1 MQQDTNFS
9 AAIAKSDSANTHNP
23 GNQNDV
29 LFDRARRVIPGGVN
43 SPVRAFKAVGGTP
56 RFVNRAQGAYFWD
69 ANGARYIDYINSWG
83 PMILGHGHP
92 AVLQAVQ
99 QAALDGFSFGAPTE
113 REIELAEEIIKLVPS
128 MEMVRLVSSGTEA
141 AMSAIRLAR
150 GATGRSKLI
159 KFEGCYH
166 GHADAL
172 LVKAGSGLAT
182 FGNPTSAGVPP
193 EVVQHTLVVEYNN
206 IEQLEEAFKLHGAE
220 LACLMIEPI
229 AGNMNFVRA
238 SVPFMK
244 RCRELC
250 SQHGALL
257 VFDEVMTGCR
267 VALGSAQSVYAR
279 AIPGFEPDLT
289 VMGKVIGGGM
299 PLAAFGAKRK
309 VMEQL
314 APLGPVYQAGT
325 LSGNPVAT
333 ACGLATLR
341 EIQKPGF
348 FEDLARKTRALVS
361 GLQSAA
367 DGAGVPFCGDSEGG
381 MFGFFLMAQLPQNY
395 TTVMTTDGPRFNR
408 LFHGLLERGVYI
420 APALYEA
427 GFVSA
432 AHSDADVAE
441 TIRAADEVFRLL

>member
-1 MQQDTNFS
+1 MTTIDRNQQ
-9 AAIAKSDSANTHNP
+9 
-23 GNQNDV
+23 
-29 LFDRARRVIPGGVN
+29 LFDRAKTLIPGGVN

-56 RFVNRAQGAYFWD
+56 RFVQRAQGAYFWD
-69 ANGARYIDYINSWG
+69 ANGKQHIDYIGSWG

-92 AVLQAVQ
+92 AVVEAVQ
-99 QAALDGFSFGAPTE
+99 KALLDGFSFGAPTE
-113 REIELAEEIIKLVPS
+113 REVELAEEIVKLVPS
-128 MEMVRLVSSGTEA
+128 LDMVRLVSSGTEA
-141 AMSAIRLAR
+141 GMSAIRLAR
-150 GATGRSKLI
+150 GATGRKKII

-193 EVVQHTLVVEYNN
+193 EVVQHTLVLEYNN
-206 IEQLEEAFKLHGAE
+206 IEQLEAAFAEHGADV
-220 LACLMIEPI
+220 ATLMIEPI

-238 SVPFMK
+238 SVPFMT

-250 SQHGALL
+250 TQYGALL
-257 VFDEVMTGCR
+257 AFDEVMTGFR
-267 VALGSAQSVYAR
+267 VGLGSAQGVYASL
-279 AIPGFEPDLT
+279 IPGFEPDMT

-299 PLAAFGAKRK
+299 PLAAFGAKRA

-314 APLGPVYQAGT
+314 APLGAVYQAGT

-333 ACGLATLR
+333 ACGLATLK

-348 FEDLARKTRALVS
+348 FEDLSTRTQSLTT
-361 GLQSAA
+361 GLQGAA
-367 DGAGVPFCGDSEGG
+367 DAAGVPFSTDSQGG
-381 MFGFFLMAQLPQNY
+381 MFGFFLMDTLPQNY
-395 TTVMTTDGPRFNR
+395 ATVMTTDGPRFNR
-408 LFHGLLERGVYI
+408 FFHGMLERGVYF

-432 AHSDADVAE
+432 AHSVADVQA
-441 TIRAADEVFRLL
+441 TVDAAAEVFATL

>member
-1 MQQDTNFS
+1 M
-9 AAIAKSDSANTHNP
+9 KLNTDLNET
-23 GNQNDV
+23 
-29 LFDRARRVIPGGVN
+29 LFERARQVIPGGVK
-43 SPVRAFKAVGGTP
+43 SPVRAFRAVGGTP
-56 RFVNRAQGAYFWD
+56 RFVKRAEGAYFWD
-69 ANGARYIDYINSWG
+69 ANGKKHIDYIGSWG

-92 AVLQAVQ
+92 AVLEAVQ
-99 QAALDGFSFGAPTE
+99 KAALDGFSFGAPTE
-113 REIELAEEIIKLVPS
+113 REVELVEALIKLVPS

-141 AMSAIRLAR
+141 GMSAVRLAR
-150 GATGRSKLI
+150 GATGRSKFI

-193 EVVQHTLVVEYNN
+193 EVVQHTLVLEYNN
-206 IEQLEEAFKLHGAE
+206 IEQLEEAFKIHGPE

-250 SQHGALL
+250 SQYGALL
-257 VFDEVMTGCR
+257 AFDEVMTGCR
-267 VALGSAQSVYAR
+267 VALGSAQSVYAKS
-279 AIPGFEPDLT
+279 IPGFEPDMT

-299 PLAAFGAKRK
+299 PLAAFGGKRA

-333 ACGLATLR
+333 ACGLATLA
-341 EIQKPGF
+341 EISKPGF
-348 FEDLARKTRALVS
+348 FDSLSATTRSLVD
-361 GLQSAA
+361 GLTAA
-367 DGAGVPFCGDSEGG
+367 AKAEGVPFSGDSEGG
-381 MFGFFLMAQLPQNY
+381 MFGFFLLPTLPSNY
-395 TTVMTTDGPRFNR
+395 PQVMKTDGTKFNT
-408 LFHGLLERGVYI
+408 LFHGLLDRGVYI

-427 GFVSA
+427 GFVSGAHTAQDIADTVSA
-432 AHSDADVAE
+432 A
-441 TIRAADEVFRLL
+441 RAIFKTL

>member
-1 MQQDTNFS
+1 MVQTTS
-9 AAIAKSDSANTHNP
+9 HASR
-23 GNQNDV
+23 NDQ
-29 LFDRARRVIPGGVN
+29 LFERARKTIPGGVN

-56 RFVNRAQGAYFWD
+56 RFVQRAHGAYFWD
-69 ANGARYIDYINSWG
+69 ADDKRYIDYIGSWG

-92 AVLQAVQ
+92 AVVDAVQ
-99 QAALDGFSFGAPTE
+99 KALLEGFSFGAPTE
-113 REIELAEEIIKLVPS
+113 REVELAEEIIKLVPS
-128 MEMVRLVSSGTEA
+128 IEMVRLVSSGTEA

-150 GATGRSKLI
+150 GATGRSKII

-193 EVVQHTLVVEYNN
+193 EVVQHTLVLEYNH
-206 IEQLEEAFKLHGAE
+206 IAQLEEAFALHGSST
-220 LACLMIEPI
+220 ACLMIEPI

-250 SQHGALL
+250 TQHGVLL
-257 VFDEVMTGCR
+257 VFDEVMTGFR
-267 VALGSAQSVYAR
+267 VALGGAQSVYAR
-279 AIPGFEPDLT
+279 SIPGFKPDMT
-289 VMGKVIGGGM
+289 VLGKVIGGGM
-299 PLAAFGAKRK
+299 PLAAFGGTRA

-314 APLGPVYQAGT
+314 APMGPVYQAGT

-333 ACGLATLR
+333 ACGLQTLR
-341 EIQKPGF
+341 EVQKPGF
-348 FEDLARKTRALVS
+348 YDALGDRTRSLVS
-361 GLQSAA
+361 GLSAA
-367 DGAGVPFCGDSEGG
+367 ASKAGVPFCGDSEGG
-381 MFGFFLMAQLPQNY
+381 MFGFFLLGDLPQNY
-395 TTVMTTDGPRFNR
+395 GTVMTTNGARFNT
-408 LFHGLLERGVYI
+408 LFHGLLDRGVYI

-432 AHSDADVAE
+432 AHSAE
-441 TIRAADEVFRLL
+441 DIEATIRAASDIFSSLSK

>member
-1 MQQDTNFS
+1 MKQSTDLNDT
-9 AAIAKSDSANTHNP
+9 
-23 GNQNDV
+23 
-29 LFDRARRVIPGGVN
+29 LFERARQVIPGGVN
-43 SPVRAFKAVGGTP
+43 SPVRAFRAVGGTP
-56 RFVNRAQGAYFWD
+56 RFVKRAEGAYFWD
-69 ANGARYIDYINSWG
+69 ANGKKYIDYIGSWG

-92 AVLQAVQ
+92 AVLEAVQ
-99 QAALDGFSFGAPTE
+99 KAALDGFSFGAPTE
-113 REIELAEEIIKLVPS
+113 REVELVEALIKLVPS

-141 AMSAIRLAR
+141 GMSAVRLAR
-150 GATGRSKLI
+150 GATGRSKFI

-193 EVVQHTLVVEYNN
+193 EVVQHTLVLEYNN
-206 IEQLEEAFKLHGAE
+206 LEQLEEAFKLHGPE

-250 SQHGALL
+250 SQYGALL

-267 VALGSAQSVYAR
+267 VALGSAQSVYAKS
-279 AIPGFEPDLT
+279 IPGFEPDMT

-299 PLAAFGAKRK
+299 PLAAFGGKRA

-333 ACGLATLR
+333 ACGLATLT
-341 EIQKPGF
+341 EISKPGF
-348 FEDLARKTRALVS
+348 FDALSATTRSLVD
-361 GLQSAA
+361 GLTAA
-367 DGAGVPFCGDSEGG
+367 AVAEGIPFAGDSEGG
-381 MFGFFLMAQLPQNY
+381 MFGFFLLPTLPSNY
-395 TTVMTTDGPRFNR
+395 PQVMKTDGTKFNT
-408 LFHGLLERGVYI
+408 LFHGLLDRGVYI

-427 GFVSA
+427 GFVSGAHTAQDIADTVSA
-432 AHSDADVAE
+432 ARE
-441 TIRAADEVFRLL
+441 IFKTLG

>member
-1 MQQDTNFS
+1 MNHTPDR
-9 AAIAKSDSANTHNP
+9 
-23 GNQNDV
+23 NDI
-29 LFDRARRVIPGGVN
+29 LFERARQVIPGGVN

-56 RFVNRAQGAYFWD
+56 RFVERAQGAYFWD
-69 ANGARYIDYINSWG
+69 ANGQRYTDYIGSWG

-92 AVLQAVQ
+92 EVVHAVQ

-113 REIELAEEIIKLVPS
+113 REVELVEAILKLMPS
-128 MEMVRLVSSGTEA
+128 MDMVRLVSSGTEA

-193 EVVQHTLVVEYNN
+193 EVVQHTLVLEYNH
-206 IEQLEEAFKLHGAE
+206 IGQLEEAFALHGKDV
-220 LACLMIEPI
+220 ACLMIEPI

-250 SQHGALL
+250 TEYGALL
-257 VFDEVMTGCR
+257 VFDEVMTGFR
-267 VALGSAQSVYAR
+267 VALGGAQSVYAQ
-279 AIPGFEPDLT
+279 ALPGFAPDMT

-299 PLAAFGAKRK
+299 PLAAFGARRA

-314 APLGPVYQAGT
+314 APLGSVYQAGT

-341 EIQKPGF
+341 LISQPGF
-348 FEDLARKTRALVS
+348 FDELARKTRRLVS
-361 GLQSAA
+361 GLQAAA
-367 DGAGVPFCGDSEGG
+367 DAQGLPFCGDSEGG
-381 MFGFFLMAQLPQNY
+381 MFGFFLLPQLPQNY
-395 TTVMTTDGPRFNR
+395 PQVMTTKGAQFNQ
-408 LFHGLLERGVYI
+408 LFHGLLARGVYI

-432 AHSDADVAE
+432 AHSDADIDH
-441 TIRAADEVFRLL
+441 TIAAASEVFAQLVAA

>member
-1 MQQDTNFS
+1 MKPNTDLNDT
-9 AAIAKSDSANTHNP
+9 
-23 GNQNDV
+23 
-29 LFDRARRVIPGGVN
+29 LFERARQVIPGGVN
-43 SPVRAFKAVGGTP
+43 SPVRAFRAVGGTP
-56 RFVNRAQGAYFWD
+56 RFVKRAEGAYFWD
-69 ANGARYIDYINSWG
+69 ANGKKYIDYIGSWG

-92 AVLQAVQ
+92 AVLEAVQ
-99 QAALDGFSFGAPTE
+99 KAALDGFSFGAPTE
-113 REIELAEEIIKLVPS
+113 REVELVEALLKLVPS
-128 MEMVRLVSSGTEA
+128 MDMVRLVSSGTEA
-141 AMSAIRLAR
+141 GMSALRLAR
-150 GATGRSKLI
+150 GATGRSKII

-193 EVVQHTLVVEYNN
+193 EVVQHTLVLEYNN
-206 IEQLEEAFKLHGAE
+206 IEQLEEAFKIHGNE

-250 SQHGALL
+250 SQYGALL

-267 VALGSAQSVYAR
+267 VALGSAQSVYAKS
-279 AIPGFEPDLT
+279 IPGFEPDMT

-299 PLAAFGAKRK
+299 PLAAFGGKRA

-333 ACGLATLR
+333 ACGLATLA
-341 EIQKPGF
+341 EISKPGF
-348 FEDLARKTRALVS
+348 FDALSARTRSLVD
-361 GLQSAA
+361 GLSAA
-367 DGAGVPFCGDSEGG
+367 AAAEGVPFAGDCEGG
-381 MFGFFLMAQLPQNY
+381 MFGFFLLPTLPSNY
-395 TTVMTTDGPRFNR
+395 PQVMTTDGSKFNT
-408 LFHGLLERGVYI
+408 LFHGLLDRGVYI

-427 GFVSA
+427 GFVSGAHTAQDIADTVSA
-432 AHSDADVAE
+432 AREIFKTLA
-441 TIRAADEVFRLL
+441 

>member
-1 MQQDTNFS
+1 MTHS
-9 AAIAKSDSANTHNP
+9 SDHN
-23 GNQNDV
+23 QA
-29 LFDRARRVIPGGVN
+29 LFDRAKRVIPGGVN

-56 RFVNRAQGAYFWD
+56 RFVTRAQGAYFWD
-69 ANGARYIDYINSWG
+69 ANEQRYIDYIGSWG

-92 AVLQAVQ
+92 AVVKAVQ
-99 QAALDGFSFGAPTE
+99 QAVLEGFSYGAPTE
-113 REIELAEEIIKLVPS
+113 REVQLAEEILKLMPS
-128 MEMVRLVSSGTEA
+128 MDMVRLVSSGTEA

-182 FGNPTSAGVPP
+182 FGNATSAGVPP
-193 EVVQHTLVVEYNN
+193 EVVQHTLVLEYNN
-206 IEQLEEAFKLHGAE
+206 VAQLEEAFGLYGKE

-238 SVPFMK
+238 SVPFVK

-250 SQHGALL
+250 TEYGALL
-257 VFDEVMTGCR
+257 VFDEVMNGFR
-267 VALGSAQSVYAR
+267 VALGGAQSVYAR
-279 AIPGFEPDLT
+279 QIPGFEPDMT

-299 PLAAFGAKRK
+299 PLAAFGAKRA

-314 APLGPVYQAGT
+314 APLGAVYQAGT

-333 ACGLATLR
+333 ACGLATLH
-341 EIQKPGF
+341 EISKPGF
-348 FEDLARKTRALVS
+348 FEDLSRKTRLLVT
-361 GLQSAA
+361 GLAA
-367 DGAGVPFCGDSEGG
+367 AATAEGVPFSADSEGG
-381 MFGFFLMAQLPQNY
+381 MFGFFLLPELPQNY
-395 TTVMTTDGPRFNR
+395 PQVMKTDSARFNQ
-408 LFHGLLERGVYI
+408 LFHGLLDGGVYI

-432 AHSDADVAE
+432 AHTDEDIAATVALA
-441 TIRAADEVFRLL
+441 RQVFKQM

>member
-1 MQQDTNFS
+1 MTLNTDLNDT
-9 AAIAKSDSANTHNP
+9 
-23 GNQNDV
+23 
-29 LFDRARRVIPGGVN
+29 LFERARKVIPGGVN
-43 SPVRAFKAVGGTP
+43 SPVRAFRAVGGTP
-56 RFVNRAQGAYFWD
+56 RFVKRAEGAYFWD
-69 ANGARYIDYINSWG
+69 ANGKKYIDYIGSWG

-92 AVLQAVQ
+92 AVLEAVQ
-99 QAALDGFSFGAPTE
+99 KAALDGFSFGAPTE
-113 REIELAEEIIKLVPS
+113 REVELVEALLKLVPS
-128 MEMVRLVSSGTEA
+128 MDMVRLVSSGTEA
-141 AMSAIRLAR
+141 GMSAVRLAR
-150 GATGRSKLI
+150 GATGRNKFI

-193 EVVQHTLVVEYNN
+193 EVVQHTLVLEYNN
-206 IEQLEEAFKLHGAE
+206 IEQLEEAFKLHGPE

-250 SQHGALL
+250 SQYGALL
-257 VFDEVMTGCR
+257 AFDEVMTGCR
-267 VALGSAQSVYAR
+267 VALGSAQSVYAKS
-279 AIPGFEPDLT
+279 IPGFEPDMT

-299 PLAAFGAKRK
+299 PLAAFGGKRA

-333 ACGLATLR
+333 ACGLATLA
-341 EIQKPGF
+341 EISKPGF
-348 FEDLARKTRALVS
+348 FDALSATTRSLVE
-361 GLQSAA
+361 GLSAA
-367 DGAGVPFCGDSEGG
+367 AAAEGVPYSGDSEGG
-381 MFGFFLMAQLPQNY
+381 MFGFFLLPTLPSNY
-395 TTVMTTDGPRFNR
+395 PQVMKTDGSKFNT
-408 LFHGLLERGVYI
+408 LFHGLLDRGVYI

-427 GFVSA
+427 GFVSG
-432 AHSDADVAE
+432 AHSAQDIADTVS
-441 TIRAADEVFRLL
+441 AAREIFKTL

>member
-1 MQQDTNFS
+1 MPDRNLDLFER
-9 AAIAKSDSANTHNP
+9 AKT
-23 GNQNDV
+23 
-29 LFDRARRVIPGGVN
+29 LIPGGVN
-43 SPVRAFKAVGGTP
+43 SPVRAFRAVGGTP
-56 RFVNRAQGAYFWD
+56 RFVQRAQGAYFWD
-69 ANGARYIDYINSWG
+69 ANGQRHIDYIGSWG

-92 AVLQAVQ
+92 AVLEAVQ
-99 QAALDGFSFGAPTE
+99 KAVLDGFSFGSPTE
-113 REIELAEEIIKLVPS
+113 REVELAQAIVELVPS
-128 MEMVRLVSSGTEA
+128 LEMVRLVSSGTEA
-141 AMSAIRLAR
+141 GMSAIRLAR
-150 GATGRSKLI
+150 GATGRRKII

-193 EVVQHTLVVEYNN
+193 EVVQHTLVLEYNN
-206 IEQLEEAFKLHGAE
+206 LEQLEAAFAEHGADI
-220 LACLMIEPI
+220 ACLMIEPI

-238 SVPFMK
+238 SVPFMT

-250 SQHGALL
+250 TRHGALL
-257 VFDEVMTGCR
+257 VFDEVMTGFR
-267 VALGSAQSVYAR
+267 VALGGAQSVFAKL
-279 AIPGFEPDLT
+279 IPGFEPDMT

-299 PLAAFGAKRK
+299 PLAAFGGKRA

-333 ACGLATLR
+333 ACGLATLT
-341 EIQKPGF
+341 EIRKPGF
-348 FEDLARKTRALVS
+348 FEALSARTRQLVD

-367 DGAGVPFCGDSEGG
+367 DQAGVPFSVDAEGG
-381 MFGFFLMAQLPQNY
+381 MFGFFLMQELPQNY
-395 TTVMTTDGPRFNR
+395 QTVMKTDGAKFNA
-408 LFHGLLERGVYI
+408 LFHGLLDRGVYI

-432 AHSDADVAE
+432 AHSEQDIADTVA
-441 TIRAADEVFRLL
+441 AAREVFQRLAA

>member
-1 MQQDTNFS
+1 MKLNTDLNDT
-9 AAIAKSDSANTHNP
+9 
-23 GNQNDV
+23 
-29 LFDRARRVIPGGVN
+29 LFERARKVIPGGVN
-43 SPVRAFKAVGGTP
+43 SPVRAFRAVGGIP
-56 RFVNRAQGAYFWD
+56 RFVKRAEGAYFWD
-69 ANGARYIDYINSWG
+69 ANGKKHIDYIGSWG

-92 AVLQAVQ
+92 AVLEAVQ
-99 QAALDGFSFGAPTE
+99 KAALDGFSFGAPTE
-113 REIELAEEIIKLVPS
+113 REVELVEALLKLVPS

-141 AMSAIRLAR
+141 GMSAVRLAR
-150 GATGRSKLI
+150 GATGRSKFI

-193 EVVQHTLVVEYNN
+193 EVVQHTLVLEYNN
-206 IEQLEEAFKLHGAE
+206 IEQLEEAFKIHGPE

-250 SQHGALL
+250 TQYGALL

-267 VALGSAQSVYAR
+267 VALGSAQSVYAKS
-279 AIPGFEPDLT
+279 IPGFEPDMT

-299 PLAAFGAKRK
+299 PLAAFGGKRA

-333 ACGLATLR
+333 ACGLATLA
-341 EIQKPGF
+341 EISKPGF
-348 FEDLARKTRALVS
+348 FDALSATTRSLVD
-361 GLQSAA
+361 GLTAA
-367 DGAGVPFCGDSEGG
+367 AKAEGVHFAGDSEGG
-381 MFGFFLMAQLPQNY
+381 MFGFFLLPTLPSNY
-395 TTVMTTDGPRFNR
+395 PQVMKTDGTKFNT
-408 LFHGLLERGVYI
+408 LFHGLLDRGVYI

-427 GFVSA
+427 GFVSGAHTAQDIADTVSA
-432 AHSDADVAE
+432 ARE
-441 TIRAADEVFRLL
+441 IFKTL

>member
-1 MQQDTNFS
+1 MTPNIDLNDT
-9 AAIAKSDSANTHNP
+9 
-23 GNQNDV
+23 
-29 LFDRARRVIPGGVN
+29 LFERARRVIPGGVN

-56 RFVNRAQGAYFWD
+56 RFVKRAQGAYFWD
-69 ANGARYIDYINSWG
+69 ANDTRYIDYIGSWG

-92 AVLQAVQ
+92 AIVQAVQ
-99 QAALDGFSFGAPTE
+99 SAVLEGFSYGAPTE
-113 REIELAEEIIKLVPS
+113 REIELAEEILRLVPS
-128 MEMVRLVSSGTEA
+128 MDMVRLVSSGTEA
-141 AMSAIRLAR
+141 AMTAIRLAR
-150 GATGRSKLI
+150 GATGRSKFI

-193 EVVQHTLVVEYNN
+193 EVVQHTLVLEYNN
-206 IEQLEEAFKLHGAE
+206 LEQLEAAFALHGPE
-220 LACLMIEPI
+220 LACLMVEPI

-289 VMGKVIGGGM
+289 VLGKVIGGGM
-299 PLAAFGAKRK
+299 PLAAFGAKRA

-333 ACGLATLR
+333 ACGLATLK

-348 FEDLARKTRALVS
+348 FETLSGRTRSLVDGLNKAAL
-361 GLQSAA
+361 
-367 DGAGVPFCGDSEGG
+367 DAGVPFCGDSEGG
-381 MFGFFLMAQLPQNY
+381 MFGFFLLKDLPQNY
-395 TTVMTTDGPRFNR
+395 GQVMKTDGTRFNR

-432 AHSDADVAE
+432 AHTDAD
-441 TIRAADEVFRLL
+441 IAATVGAAREVFGLL

>member
-1 MQQDTNFS
+1 M
-9 AAIAKSDSANTHNP
+9 KPNTDLN
-23 GNQNDV
+23 V
-29 LFDRARRVIPGGVN
+29 SLFQRACQVIPGGVN
-43 SPVRAFKAVGGTP
+43 SPVRAFRAVGGTP
-56 RFVNRAQGAYFWD
+56 RFVKRAQGAYFWD
-69 ANGARYIDYINSWG
+69 ANDQKYIDYIGSWG

-92 AVLQAVQ
+92 AVLEAVQ
-99 QAALDGFSFGAPTE
+99 KAALDGFSFGAPTE
-113 REIELAEEIIKLVPS
+113 REIELVEAILKLVPS

-141 AMSAIRLAR
+141 GMSALRLAR
-150 GATGRSKLI
+150 GATGRSKII

-193 EVVQHTLVVEYNN
+193 EVVQHTHVLEYNN
-206 IEQLEEAFKLHGAE
+206 IAQLEEAFALHGKE

-250 SQHGALL
+250 TQYGALL

-279 AIPGFEPDLT
+279 SLPGFEPDMT

-299 PLAAFGAKRK
+299 PLAAFGGKRS

-333 ACGLATLR
+333 ACGLATLQ
-341 EIQKPGF
+341 EISRPGF
-348 FEDLARKTRALVS
+348 FDALSAKTQSLVD
-361 GLQSAA
+361 GLSAA
-367 DGAGVPFCGDSEGG
+367 AAAEGVPFSADCEGG
-381 MFGFFLMAQLPQNY
+381 MFGFFLLPHLPSNY
-395 TTVMTTDGPRFNR
+395 TQVMKSDGAKFNT
-408 LFHGLLERGVYI
+408 LFHGLLDRGVYI

-427 GFVSA
+427 GFVSG
-432 AHSDADVAE
+432 AHSAQDIADTVEAA
-441 TIRAADEVFRLL
+441 RAIFKAIFYKG